1 MARDTRMPDDVAAL
15 TSAMRSRHDALQPGR
30 DARRTVL
37 LPGGGV
43 RPRRPEAT
51 IRATDMWQR
60 AGYEKPRHE
69 QALEAAVSVI
79 DPIGTGQA
87 LADTV
92 RSAGRI
98 VRGRGDADDVMN
110 VAATIALARMGVGKR
125 PTGSRAFKFSGM
137 AGRRR
142 LKAGVPAEVPSGK
155 GEGIE
160 RLSATK
166 TVKLPREQI
175 LGRGARHAEFAEY
188 AQPDPDL
195 VTRQPVG
202 FLEGNVEALAP
213 GLKTTV
219 SMYDFLND
227 AQLAA
232 ERNKMLAGAR
242 RGELASAAGSVLKPA
257 VGWVPPAARWLA
269 RVPSRVN
276 LAVKSSSP
284 FGAAVAGLYDNSL
297 TRGVGSYIRRHP
309 VKSFFGGAVPAA
321 SLAAGWYL
329 SRAEGKALDDGRIA
343 TALQARTL
351 ALGEL
356 NARLGDA
363 EGHARAAGDAE
374 SMRRYLGETLGA
386 VNRLYAAG
394 ESLAQT
400 NDTEEAANLAK
411 SAAWSE
417 ASELYR
423 RVYDRLAEAAGPET
437 MRYYEEVNGPMRL
450 PETGGS
456 R

>member
-15 TSAMRSRHDALQPGR
+15 TSAMRSRYDALQPGR
-30 DARRTVL
+30 GARRTVL
-37 LPGGGV
+37 LPGGGA

-110 VAATIALARMGVGKR
+110 VAATIALARLGAGKR
-125 PTGSRAFKFSGM
+125 PSGSRAFKFSGM
-137 AGRRR
+137 AGVRR
-142 LKAGVPAEVPSGK
+142 S
-155 GEGIE
+155 
-160 RLSATK
+160 
-166 TVKLPREQI
+166 
-175 LGRGARHAEFAEY
+175 
-188 AQPDPDL
+188 
-195 VTRQPVG
+195 
-202 FLEGNVEALAP
+202 
-213 GLKTTV
+213 
-219 SMYDFLND
+219 
-227 AQLAA
+227 
-232 ERNKMLAGAR
+232 
-242 RGELASAAGSVLKPA
+242 ELASAAGSVLKST
-257 VGWVPPAARWLA
+257 VGWVPSAGRQLA
-269 RVPSRVN
+269 RVPSRIN

-284 FGAAVAGLYDNSL
+284 FGAAFAGLYDNSL

-321 SLAAGWYL
+321 SIAAGWYL
-329 SRAEGKALDDGRIA
+329 SRAEGKALDDGKIA

-400 NDTEEAANLAK
+400 NDTEEAANLAR

-417 ASELYR
+417 ASGLYR
-423 RVYDRLAEAAGPET
+423 RVYDRLAEVAGPET